1 MTDSVVQYYYSWTKY
16 FADLIP
22 TDSLFVITS
31 ALYVALF
38 LALLAFKITSY
49 DADVYYASKNVLKY
63 LKDKGKVRK
72 GSLNYYM
79 RGMPKKVY
87 AAWENYCLEKDG
99 KPSNYLTP
107 DLSYTFGALEK
118 GFATAFKIIVFVGT
132 VINMIFAL
140 CNPKFEV
147 VEALFL
153 PGMTAIIGMILIAI
167 TEINF
172 TIFKRNAD
180 KKFRQVVK
188 ALDVYEAHLIVP
200 KMFANPNVSSK
211 LKEDLDKILSDA
223 PENVLVKDSKVE

>member
-1 MTDSVVQYYYSWTKY
+1 MTDSVVQYYYGWTKY
-16 FADLIP
+16 FAGLIP
-22 TDSLFVITS
+22 TDSLFIITS
-31 ALYVALF
+31 ALYVAIF
-38 LALLAFKITSY
+38 LGLLAFKITSY
-49 DADVYYASKNVLKY
+49 DADVFYASKNVLKY
-63 LKDKGKVRK
+63 LKDKGRVRK
-72 GSLNYYM
+72 GSLNFYM
-79 RGMPKKVY
+79 RGMPKKIY
-87 AAWENYCLEKDG
+87 TAWENYCLEKEG

-107 DLSYTFGALEK
+107 DLSYTFGALEN
-118 GFATAFKIIVFVGT
+118 GFATAFKLIVFVGT

-153 PGMTAIIGMILIAI
+153 PGMTAIIGVILIAI

-188 ALDVYEAHLIVP
+188 ALDVYESQRFVP
-200 KMFANPNVSSK
+200 KMFTAPSVSSQ
-211 LKEDLDKILSDA
+211 LKDDLDKILCDA